1 MEIPLLR
8 SPWVKLVIAAVALYA
23 IWVIMLLAL
32 QRSMIFPGAGGSPG
46 APDESALSAAGIER
60 WWLDTDDGKVE
71 AWYAQSDQVS
81 ATEPGPAVIFAHGN
95 AEVIDG
101 YIHLVTAWRAMG
113 VSVLLVEF
121 RGYGRSD
128 GVPSQQAITEDAVQ
142 FYDRLVARPE
152 VDPRRVFFQG
162 RSLGGGVVCDLA
174 TQRPPAALILMSTFT
189 SVTRMARSYLVPGFL
204 VSHPFDNL
212 GMLAGYEG
220 PVLLIHGKKDRMIP
234 VSHAREMAKVAPDA
248 TLIEYPC
255 DHNDCPPDWKVFWDD
270 ASRFLEEASLLKANI
285 P

>member
-1 MEIPLLR
+1 MDIPLLR

-23 IWVIMLLAL
+23 IWVLMLLAL
-32 QRSMIFPGAGGSPG
+32 QRSMIFPGAGSSPG
-46 APDESALSAAGIER
+46 APNESALSAAGIER

-81 ATEPGPAVIFAHGN
+81 ATQPGPAVIFAHGN

-152 VDPRRVFFQG
+152 VDPQRVFFQG

-174 TQRPPAALILMSTFT
+174 IQRPPAALILMSTFT
-189 SVTRMARSYLVPGFL
+189 SIARMARSYFIPGFL

-212 GMLAGYEG
+212 ELVSDYKG
-220 PVLLIHGKKDRMIP
+220 PILIIHGKHDGMIP
-234 VSHAREMAKVAPDA
+234 VSHAREMAEEAPNA
-248 TLIEYPC
+248 TLIEYSS
-255 DHNDCPPDWKVFWDD
+255 DHNDCPPDWGGFWKD
-270 ASRFLEEASLLKANI
+270 ARRFLQEANLLKANI

>member
-1 MEIPLLR
+1 MDIPLLR

-23 IWVIMLLAL
+23 IWVLMLLAL
-32 QRSMIFPGAGGSPG
+32 QRSMIFPGAGSSPG
-46 APDESALSAAGIER
+46 APNESALSAAGIER
-60 WWLDTDDGKVE
+60 WWLDTDEGKVE

-128 GVPSQQAITEDAVQ
+128 GVPSQQAITEDAVR

-152 VDPRRVFFQG
+152 VDPQRVFFQG

-174 TQRPPAALILMSTFT
+174 IQRPPAALILMSTFT
-189 SVTRMARSYLVPGFL
+189 SVARMARSYLVPGFL

-212 GMLAGYEG
+212 GMLADYEG
-220 PVLLIHGKKDRMIP
+220 PILLIHGKKDRMIP

-270 ASRFLEEASLLKANI
+270 VSRFLEEAGLLKANI